1 MIIPSSKDL
10 VKVLVID
17 NDEKSIESISLYLS
31 NCGYDVSKALD
42 GNFALKILLSDKPE
56 LVLCDFRMPKIDGIN
71 IFKLITDGYP
81 HIPVIVISCDADMT
95 DAVEAFRLGASDYLV
110 KPINDLEVLE
120 HSIERSLERYSL
132 RRENISYRN
141 QLEQANRELKTNLA
155 VLEQDHQAG
164 LQVQKKMLPVSPMQK
179 SSYVFQHSIIP
190 SVYLSGDFVEY
201 INIANDFVV
210 FFIADV
216 SGHGASSAFVTVLM
230 KNLTVRM
237 RSQYN
242 RKKKD
247 DILHPSKFLEQANA
261 ELLGTGIGKHV
272 TLFFGVLDCQNNSL
286 KYSIA
291 GALPLPIL
299 ISENSSKYLV
309 GEGAPIGLFEDISF
323 SETTTNLPD
332 KFRLLMLSDG
342 ILEVI
347 KKKSLVEKE
356 SYLLEIASHLNGEPE
371 NILEKLNVSNNN
383 QYPDDIALFIIDKL

>member
-1 MIIPSSKDL
+1 MKIPSSTEL
-10 VKVLVID
+10 VKILVVDINKD
-17 NDEKSIESISLYLS
+17 SIASICSYLS
-31 NCGYDVSKALD
+31 NSGYETLTASDTESAIS
-42 GNFALKILLSDKPE
+42 ILSNNKPE
-56 LVLCDFRMPKIDGIN
+56 LVLCDLKMPKIDGIN
-71 IFKLITDGYP
+71 ILKLITDGYP
-81 HIPVIVISCDADMT
+81 NLPLIVISDNADMT
-95 DAVEAFRLGASDYLV
+95 DAVESLRLGASDYLV

-155 VLEQDHQAG
+155 ILEQDQQAG
-164 LQVQKKMLPVSPMQK
+164 LQVQKKMLPISPMQK
-179 SSYVFQHSIIP
+179 SSYLFQHSIIP

-201 INIANDFVV
+201 INVANDFVV

-242 RKKKD
+242 RENND
-247 DILHPSKFLEQANA
+247 DILHPSRFLEQANA
-261 ELLGTGIGKHV
+261 ELLGTAIGKHV
-272 TLFFGVLDCQNNSL
+272 TLFYGVLDCQKNSL

-291 GALPLPIL
+291 GILPLPIL
-299 ISENSSKYLV
+299 ISDKSAKYLN
-309 GEGAPIGLFEDISF
+309 GEGPPIGLFE
-323 SETTTNLPD
+323 ETLFTEYQMNLPD
-332 KFRLLMLSDG
+332 KFRLMMLSDG

-347 KKKSLVEKE
+347 DKKSLLEKE
-356 SYLLEIASHLNGEPE
+356 SFLLKIAVDLCGDPE
-371 NILEKLNVSNNN
+371 NIFDKFNVSNEC